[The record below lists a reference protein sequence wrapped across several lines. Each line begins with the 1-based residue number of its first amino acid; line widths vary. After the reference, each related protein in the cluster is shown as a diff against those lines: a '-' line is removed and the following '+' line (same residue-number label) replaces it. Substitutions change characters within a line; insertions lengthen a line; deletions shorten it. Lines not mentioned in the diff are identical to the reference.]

1 MITALL
7 LAGAGV
13 GLCLLAEA
21 FFSGSEIAMVHADRL
36 KLSARANRGHAGAS
50 LALRLL
56 SREDHLLGTCL
67 IGTNLST
74 VSGATLVVATLGT
87 VNLELG
93 LFAGVVYTPLTLVF
107 GESLPKTIFQH
118 HADRLVPVLAYPL
131 QAAQSLFMPAL
142 LVVGLW
148 SKVLDRLLGP
158 SSAAPVSREEIVDL
172 LDDHANAGRGGIAD
186 EDRRLIRRVF
196 EISETPVEEVM
207 TPLVDVQAIAVDA
220 TVAEASAMAVSSGY
234 SRLPIYR
241 DRVDNI
247 VGIVHVGSLLFA
259 EDTERAVESLMEPP
273 SFVPEFKRVDH
284 LLTELRQRRDPLAV
298 VVDEYGG
305 SVGIVTVEDLLEEIL
320 GEIRDERDGAEP
332 LIQRL
337 GEREWRV
344 PARAE
349 IEEVSDAI
357 DYALP
362 EGDYETIAGLV
373 LTRVGRIPST
383 GEDLKIDDLS
393 IIIEEATERAIVTMR
408 VITPILPPDR

>member
-1 MITALL
+1 MIATLTLL
-7 LAGAGV
+7 GV
-13 GLCLLAEA
+13 GIAVCLIAEA
-21 FFSGSEIAMVHADRL
+21 FFSGSEIAMVNADRL
-36 KLSARANRGHAGAS
+36 KLATMSNEGNHGAR
-50 LALRLL
+50 LALKLL
-56 SREDHLLGTCL
+56 SREDLLLGTCL

-74 VSGATLVVATLGT
+74 VTGATFVVTIMTTL
-87 VNLELG
+87 NLELG
-93 LFAGVVYTPLTLVF
+93 LLAGVVYTPLTLVF

-118 HADRLVPVLAYPL
+118 HATRIVPFLAYPL
-131 QAAQSLFMPAL
+131 NVAETLFYPAL
-142 LVVGLW
+142 LLVGAWTRL
-148 SKVLDRLLGP
+148 LDRLLGP
-158 SSAAPVSREEIVDL
+158 SQAKPVSREEIVDL
-172 LDDHANAGRGGIAD
+172 LGDESHTSDGGIAE

-207 TPLVDVQAIAVDA
+207 TPLVDVQAMSQEA
-220 TVAEASAMAVSSGY
+220 TIAEAGAMAVTSGY

-247 VGIVHVGSLLFA
+247 VGIVHVSGLLFA
-259 EDTERAVESLMEPP
+259 PDPDGPVASLMEPAI
-273 SFVPEFKRVDH
+273 FVPEFKRVDH

-305 SVGIVTVEDLLEEIL
+305 SVGIVTIEDLLEEIL

-349 IEEVSDAI
+349 IEEVSDALGLP
-357 DYALP
+357 LP

-373 LTRVGRIPST
+373 LTRTGRIPVK
-383 GEDLKIDDLS
+383 GETLKIEGLTLIVEESTDRS
-393 IIIEEATERAIVTMR
+393 IVSLRVVT
-408 VITPILPPDR
+408 PLGSP